1 MNKLFEKARQ
11 VLKLLEGYCLR
22 VVKAF
27 KVLGATLNFLQ
38 AESIE
43 MQEVC
48 EQIMLVA
55 LNEWEQVESA
65 IKQAKKEIT
74 KKDVKEEE

>member
-1 MNKLFEKARQ
+1 MNKFFEKARQ

-22 VVKAF
+22 VAKAF
-27 KVLGATLNFLQ
+27 KLVGATLNFLQ
-38 AESIE
+38 SESIE

-65 IKQAKKEIT
+65 IKQAKKEIMA
-74 KKDVKEEE
+74 KDVKEEE

>member
-1 MNKLFEKARQ
+1 MNNFYEKARA

-22 VVKAF
+22 VDKAVKL
-27 KVLGATLNFLQ
+27 VGATLSFLQ

-43 MQEVC
+43 MQELC
-48 EQIMLVA
+48 EEIMLVA

-65 IKQAKKEIT
+65 IKQAKKEIMA
-74 KKDVKEEE
+74 KDVKEEE